1 MINYRQ
7 LNRECLP
14 AIWLNKGFS
23 AQGNNFFVKSNTSK
37 DYNMLLKIAYSKFR
51 DGNGPHDNTNTPS
64 SSDTKKRMG
73 LTADLLISK
82 YCKQLK

>member
-1 MINYRQ
+1 
-7 LNRECLP
+7 
-14 AIWLNKGFS
+14 
-23 AQGNNFFVKSNTSK
+23 
-37 DYNMLLKIAYSKFR
+37 MLLKIAYSKFR